1 MAQSPHERRK
11 HRRHP
16 LKCPANLTDEAGSC
30 ISAARTINISDG
42 GLLVPVA
49 PQDAPRPGQAL
60 SLKLSIPRS
69 TPNTFLMQ
77 PVSGKAVVVRHEP
90 SDNGACQMAIR
101 FEPPLE
107 LDLEV

>member
-1 MAQSPHERRK
+1 MARPPHDRRK

-16 LKCPANLTDEAGSC
+16 LNCPANLADEAGSC
-30 ISAARTINISDG
+30 IAAARTINISDG
-42 GLLVPVA
+42 GMLVPVA
-49 PQDAPRPGQAL
+49 SQDAPSPGLAL

-90 SDNGACQMAIR
+90 SDNGACRVAIR

>member
-1 MAQSPHERRK
+1 MARPPHERRK
-11 HRRHP
+11 HQRHP
-16 LKCPANLTDEAGSC
+16 LSCPVNLADEAGSYA
-30 ISAARTINISDG
+30 IAARTINISDG
-42 GLLVPVA
+42 GMLVSVA
-49 PQDAPRPGQAL
+49 PQNETDPGLAL

-90 SDNGACQMAIR
+90 CDNGTCQVAIR